1 MRWESKALIMANQE
15 IQTRTSLVRVE
26 PAGIVRVT
34 MLPGVEETQADA
46 QATMHAAS
54 TLLAGRRLPILVD
67 MRNMKA
73 QERQARQQYASPE
86 AVEITQAVGLL
97 VGSRVSQLIA
107 NFFITLTKVVVPTKL
122 FTDEA
127 EAITW
132 LKGFLP

>member
-1 MRWESKALIMANQE
+1 MANQE

-34 MLPGVEETQADA
+34 ILPGAEETQADA
-46 QATMHAAS
+46 QATMQAAT

-67 MRNMKA
+67 MRHMKV
-73 QERQARQQYASPE
+73 QERAARQQYASPKV
-86 AVEITQAVGLL
+86 VEMTQAVGLL
-97 VGSRVSQLIA
+97 VNSRVSQLIA
-107 NFFITLTKVVVPTKL
+107 NFFITLTTAVVPTKL

-132 LKGFLP
+132 LKGFQL